1 VQFRFEDHVL
11 DIDRRELR
19 RGAQQI
25 AVGPQVFDLLIYL
38 VQNRERVV
46 TKDDLLDAIWS
57 GRFVSE
63 SNLTT
68 RINAARKAIGD
79 TGEEQRLIRTVPRK
93 GFRFVG
99 VVTCEAENVKDV
111 PGSTATTPKPLPL
124 PDKPSI
130 AVLPFDN
137 MSGDPEQE
145 YFADGMVDE
154 IITALS
160 RFRSLFVIARN
171 STFTYKGRSV
181 DVKQA
186 GRELGVRYVLE
197 GGVRKAANRVR
208 IIGQLIDTTTGA
220 HIWADRF
227 EGGLEDAFDLQD
239 RVTASVV
246 GAIAPK
252 LEQAEIERAKREP
265 TESLDAYDY
274 YLRGLASTRHWSK
287 EANGEALHMFYKAI
301 ELDPDF
307 ASAHGMAAWCHCQRK
322 AFRWVTNRSQE
333 IADTTRLARR
343 AVELGRDDAVA
354 LGTGGWALAL
364 VVGDLDDAAAF
375 IDRALA
381 LNPNLAMTWQ
391 FSGWVRVW
399 LGEPEVAVEHFARAM
414 RLNPLDP
421 LTFVAQGGTA
431 FAYFFNGCYDEA
443 LSWAQKA
450 VRERPNWPDGQRL
463 VAAAAAL
470 SGRSKEAQQAIA
482 RMREMDPN
490 WRLSNV
496 RKTALFRRPEDHA
509 KYVEALRKAG
519 LPE

>member
-1 VQFRFEDHVL
+1 MRRWEGRKNCRCDPWRVEMQFLFEDHVL

-25 AVGPQVFDLLIYL
+25 AVGPQVFDLLVYL

-99 VVTCEAENVKDV
+99 VVTCEAENVKDER
-111 PGSTATTPKPLPL
+111 GSTATTPMPLPL

-137 MSGDPEQE
+137 MSGDREQE
-145 YFADGMVDE
+145 YFADGMVEE

-160 RFRSLFVIARN
+160 RFRQLFVIARN
-171 STFTYKGRSV
+171 STFTYKGRAV
-181 DVKQA
+181 DVKQV

-246 GAIAPK
+246 VAIGPQVD
-252 LEQAEIERAKREP
+252 EAESERAKRKP
-265 TESLDAYDY
+265 TESLDAYDH
-274 YLRGLASTRHWSK
+274 YLRGSYSSL
-287 EANGEALHMFYKAI
+287 
-301 ELDPDF
+301 
-307 ASAHGMAAWCHCQRK
+307 
-322 AFRWVTNRSQE
+322 
-333 IADTTRLARR
+333 
-343 AVELGRDDAVA
+343 VEGR
-354 LGTGGWALAL
+354 
-364 VVGDLDDAAAF
+364 
-375 IDRALA
+375 
-381 LNPNLAMTWQ
+381 
-391 FSGWVRVW
+391 
-399 LGEPEVAVEHFARAM
+399 
-414 RLNPLDP
+414 
-421 LTFVAQGGTA
+421 
-431 FAYFFNGCYDEA
+431 
-443 LSWAQKA
+443 
-450 VRERPNWPDGQRL
+450 
-463 VAAAAAL
+463 
-470 SGRSKEAQQAIA
+470 
-482 RMREMDPN
+482 
-490 WRLSNV
+490 
-496 RKTALFRRPEDHA
+496 
-509 KYVEALRKAG
+509 
-519 LPE
+519 